1 MKNVSKINQKSIKNE
16 PNMYQKWTKNRSKLR
31 SGGLQGRFGG
41 LLGRLG
47 RSKGFLR
54 ASWIV
59 LEASWKRLG
68 REKWPTWLQLGPKL
82 GPKLELKWIKNPSKN
97 RSKNR
102 WLLGSVFGRILV
114 DLGRENEGKLAPKWD
129 QKLMLTSKGRFY
141 KNTYEANWILMIFE
155 VSEGRSWEQ
164 KSIKN
169 WCKNRA
175 LDGMHLGIDFWA
187 ILVDFGCQVGE
198 KNRSKMVSQKRLKK
212 ERQQD
217 GRQSA
222 PRACDS
228 AGPDRPEPRESG

>member
-1 MKNVSKINQKSIKNE
+1 MDPTSIKNR
-16 PNMYQKWTKNRSKLR
+16 PKSW

-97 RSKNR
+97 RSKNW

-114 DLGRENEGKLAPKWD
+114 DFGRENEGKLAPKWD
-129 QKLMLTSKGRFY
+129 QKSMLTSKGRFY
-141 KNTYEANWILMIFE
+141 KSTYKTNRILMIFE
-155 VSEGRSWEQ
+155 VRGVE

-169 WCKNRA
+169 LSKIDQKMKSTW
-175 LDGMHLGIDFWA
+175 DGILASIFHRFWWILGAKLGGKI
-187 ILVDFGCQVGE
+187 
-198 KNRSKMVSQKRLKK
+198 
-212 ERQQD
+212 
-217 GRQSA
+217 
-222 PRACDS
+222 
-228 AGPDRPEPRESG
+228 EPRSMQKGIEKTIEKRTGIMLTSHP

>member
-1 MKNVSKINQKSIKNE
+1 MYQTSIKNHSKMDQ
-16 PNMYQKWTKNRSKLR
+16 NWTKHRSKLR

-97 RSKNR
+97 RSKNW

-114 DLGRENEGKLAPKWD
+114 DFGRENEGKLAPKWD
-129 QKLMLTSKGRFY
+129 QKSMLTSKGRFC
-141 KNTYEANWILMIFE
+141 KNTYKTNRILMIVE
-155 VSEGRSWEQ
+155 VREVE

-169 WCKNRA
+169 RSKIDAKRHSI
-175 LDGMHLGIDFWA
+175 LDFIFWSIFDRFLIDFSISRTSKIIK
-187 ILVDFGCQVGE
+187 ILLV
-198 KNRSKMVSQKRLKK
+198 L
-212 ERQQD
+212 
-217 GRQSA
+217 
-222 PRACDS
+222 
-228 AGPDRPEPRESG
+228 